1 MAHASRR
8 TARRRRLGTI
18 LREAREAAGIT
29 ATDAAQAIHTDNTKI
44 SRIETGRHRVT
55 RLELETLFAL
65 YEIADEKTREWLIAL
80 AAEGNQRTWWR
91 GHSSRLNAD
100 FKELLTHESDAA
112 RITAFQPQLIP
123 GLLQT
128 RDYAA
133 AVIRDAS
140 SHLTDAEV
148 DFFVDLRLARQQIL
162 RRDNPPRYLAL
173 IHEGAIHQQIG
184 GPTVLADQLRHLI
197 AVNREPALTVRVVPF
212 RHHGWSTVQGAF
224 TVFSYPKPLDLD
236 VVHIPSLD
244 GSLYL
249 EDDEVIRKAWKTIA
263 RLKAAALSTT
273 QTAELMESIVLELE
287 QQHTRGAK

>member
-18 LREAREAAGIT
+18 LREAREAAGVT

-65 YEIADEKTREWLIAL
+65 YDVADVKMRKWLIAL

-112 RITAFQPQLIP
+112 RITAFQSQLVP

-128 RDYAA
+128 RDYAT
-133 AVIRDAS
+133 AVIRDVS
-140 SHLTDAEV
+140 SHLSDADV
-148 DFFVDLRLARQQIL
+148 DFFVDLRLARQNVL
-162 RRDNPPRYLAL
+162 RRNNPPQYLAL
-173 IHEGAIHQQIG
+173 LQEGAIRQQIG
-184 GPTVLADQLRHLI
+184 GPTVLADQLRHLL
-197 AVNREPALTVRVVPF
+197 AVNREPELTIQVVPF
-212 RHHGWSTVQGAF
+212 YQYGWTAVQGSF

-236 VVHIPSLD
+236 VVHIPYLG

-249 EDDEVIRKAWKTIA
+249 EDDEVVRKSWRTIA
-263 RLKAAALSTT
+263 RLKAAALSTA
-273 QTAELMESIVLELE
+273 QSAELMESIVLELE
-287 QQHTRGAK
+287 QHKGGA

>member
-18 LREAREAAGIT
+18 LREAREAAGVT
-29 ATDAAQAIHTDNTKI
+29 ATDAARAIHTDNTKI

-80 AAEGNQRTWWR
+80 ASEGSQRTWWR

-128 RDYAA
+128 RAYAT
-133 AVIRDAS
+133 AVIRNGS

-148 DFFVDLRLARQQIL
+148 DFFVGLRLARQQIL
-162 RRDNPPRYLAL
+162 QRDNPPRYLAL
-173 IHEGAIHQQIG
+173 LQEGALRQQVG

-197 AVNREPALTVRVVPF
+197 AVNKEPELTIRVIPF
-212 RHHGWSTVQGAF
+212 RQHVWTAVQGPF

-236 VVHIPSLD
+236 VVHIPYLD

-249 EDDEVIRKAWKTIA
+249 EDDEVVRKSLRVIN
-263 RLKAAALSTT
+263 RLQTAALSAAQST
-273 QTAELMESIVLELE
+273 ELMESIVLELE
-287 QQHTRGAK
+287 QHKRDA